1 MIIADINGLVN
12 VMHKEILMYWTL
24 FRSHV
29 DWHRLVRSTI
39 LFIHVKFGSVADYS
53 KTPLTNTR
61 HCPPVHGDLT
71 KPIKYLTPKLTFMA
85 WSTSFTKKY

>member
-39 LFIHVKFGSVADYS
+39 LFIRVKLGSVIDYS
-53 KTPLTNTR
+53 KTPTTNTR
-61 HCPPVHGDLT
+61 HCLPVHGDLT
-71 KPIKYLTPKLTFMA
+71 KRTKYLTTNLTDVAATKLP
-85 WSTSFTKKY
+85 